1 MQANEHHTEKLSQGF
16 TFTLCIYLKIQQ
28 HNLNNF
34 SCTKKLCLK
43 PNYLAWTRKLNL
55 GCSFLHYIVLM
66 LDKIDGELQF
76 QKFQVSIITVLL

>member
-1 MQANEHHTEKLSQGF
+1 MENNYSGYGPSKP
-16 TFTLCIYLKIQQ
+16 KIVI
-28 HNLNNF
+28 LD
-34 SCTKKLCLK
+34 
-43 PNYLAWTRKLNL
+43 YLAWTRKLKI